1 MKGEKVVVILGI
13 DPGFARL
20 GYGVID
26 YTNGKY
32 KVLEYGTISTP
43 AHTQLAERLKK
54 INYDLNE
61 VISKYKIDVASIED
75 LFFNTNTKTAI
86 HVAEARGVI
95 LYTLASHNIQIFEYT
110 PLQVKQA
117 LVGYGRADKHQVM
130 EMVKKNLRLKTMPK
144 LDDTAD
150 ALAIAICHTYNCK
163 YDKLTGATGKTK
175 LELIIKEYEEKD
187 KVKTKV
193 KRK

>member
-1 MKGEKVVVILGI
+1 MIILGI

-26 YTNGKY
+26 YTCGKY

-43 AHTQLAERLKK
+43 AHTELAERLKK

-61 VISKYKIDVASIED
+61 VISKYKIDVASIEE
-75 LFFNTNTKTAI
+75 LFFNTNSKTAI

-95 LYTLASHNIQIFEYT
+95 LYTLSAANIKIYEYT

-117 LVGYGRADKHQVM
+117 LVGYGRADKLQVM
-130 EMVKKNLRLKTMPK
+130 EMVKKNLKLKTMPK

-150 ALAIAICHTYNCK
+150 ALALAICHTYNVRI
-163 YDKLTGATGKTK
+163 DKLTGVCGKTK
-175 LELIIKEYEEKD
+175 LELIIKEQEEVEK
-187 KVKTKV
+187 
-193 KRK
+193 KRKAKLAKSNRYI

>member
-1 MKGEKVVVILGI
+1 MIILGI

-26 YTNGKY
+26 YTLGKY

-43 AHTQLAERLKK
+43 AHTELAERLKK
-54 INYDLNE
+54 INFDLNE
-61 VISKYKIDVASIED
+61 VISKYKIDVASIEE
-75 LFFNTNTKTAI
+75 LFFNTNSKTAI

-95 LYTLASHNIQIFEYT
+95 LYTLCAAGIEICEYT

-117 LVGYGRADKHQVM
+117 LVGYGRADKLQVM
-130 EMVKKNLRLKTMPK
+130 EMVKKNLKLKTMPK

-150 ALAIAICHTYNCK
+150 ALALAICHTYNVK
-163 YDKLTGATGKTK
+163 FDKLTGACGKTK
-175 LELIIKEYEEKD
+175 MELLIEKIEESEKNKKS
-187 KVKTKV
+187 KVKKSSI
-193 KRK
+193 KR

>member
-1 MKGEKVVVILGI
+1 VIILGI

-26 YTNGKY
+26 YSCGKY
-32 KVLEYGTISTP
+32 KVLEYGTITTP
-43 AHTQLAERLKK
+43 AHTELAERLKK

-61 VISKYKIDVASIED
+61 VISKYKIEAASIEE
-75 LFFNTNTKTAI
+75 LFFNTNSKTAI

-95 LYTLASHNIQIFEYT
+95 LYTLSAANIDIYEYT

-150 ALAIAICHTYNCK
+150 ALALAICHTYNIR
-163 YDKLTGATGKTK
+163 YDKLTGTCGKTK
-175 LELIIKEYEEKD
+175 MELLIDKYEQEEKNK
-187 KVKTKV
+187 KVCQKKSNIN
-193 KRK
+193 K

>member
-1 MKGEKVVVILGI
+1 MIILGI

-32 KVLEYGTISTP
+32 RVLEYGTITTP
-43 AHTQLAERLKK
+43 AHTELAERLKK

-61 VISKYKIDVASIED
+61 VISKYKIDAASIEE
-75 LFFNTNTKTAI
+75 LFFNTNSKTAI
-86 HVAEARGVI
+86 NVAEARGVI
-95 LYTLASHNIQIFEYT
+95 LYTLSAANIEIYEYT

-117 LVGYGRADKHQVM
+117 LVGYGRADKHQIM

-150 ALAIAICHTYNCK
+150 ALALAICHTYNLK
-163 YDKLTGATGKTK
+163 FDKLTGKTGKTK
-175 LELIIKEYEEKD
+175 LELIIKEYEENEKC
-187 KVKTKV
+187 KKQKELKYQRSNT
-193 KRK
+193 

>member
-1 MKGEKVVVILGI
+1 MIVLGI

-26 YTNGKY
+26 CTDGRY

-43 AHTQLAERLKK
+43 AHTELADRLKK

-95 LYTLASHNIQIFEYT
+95 LYTLATANIQIFEYT

-117 LVGYGRADKHQVM
+117 LVGYGRADKHQIM
-130 EMVKKNLRLKTMPK
+130 EMVKKTLKLKSMPK

-150 ALAIAICHTYNCK
+150 ALAIAICHTYSIR
-163 YDKLTGATGKTK
+163 YDNLTKVKGKTK
-175 LELIIKEYEEKD
+175 LELIIKEYEEKEN
-187 KVKTKV
+187 KKSKL

>member
-1 MKGEKVVVILGI
+1 MIILGI

-26 YTNGKY
+26 YSNGKY
-32 KVLEYGTISTP
+32 KVLEYGTITTP
-43 AHTQLAERLKK
+43 AHTELAERLKK
-54 INYDLNE
+54 INIDLNE
-61 VISKYKIDVASIED
+61 VISKYNIDAASIEE
-75 LFFNTNTKTAI
+75 LFFNTNSKTAI

-95 LYTLASHNIQIFEYT
+95 LYTLSANNIQIFEYT

-150 ALAIAICHTYNCK
+150 ALALAISHTYNVK
-163 YDKLTGATGKTK
+163 FDKLTGARTKTK
-175 LELIIKEYEEKD
+175 LEMIIKEQEELEKKK
-187 KVKTKV
+187 KVAKK
-193 KRK
+193 KM

>member
-1 MKGEKVVVILGI
+1 MIILGI

-43 AHTQLAERLKK
+43 AHTELAERLKK

-61 VISKYKIDVASIED
+61 VIGKYKIEAASIEE
-75 LFFNTNTKTAI
+75 LFFNTNSKTAI

-95 LYTLASHNIQIFEYT
+95 LYTLSASNIQIFEYT

-130 EMVKKNLRLKTMPK
+130 EMVKKSLKLKTMPK

-150 ALAIAICHTYNCK
+150 ALALAICHTYNIK
-163 YDKLTGATGKTK
+163 YDKLTGSCSKTK
-175 LELIIKEYEEKD
+175 LELIIKEYEEKEI
-187 KVKTKV
+187 KKNSK
-193 KRK
+193 KNKSSKII

>member
-1 MKGEKVVVILGI
+1 MIILGI

-43 AHTQLAERLKK
+43 AHTELAERLKK

-61 VISKYKIDVASIED
+61 VIGKYKIEAASIEE
-75 LFFNTNTKTAI
+75 LFFNTNSKTAI

-95 LYTLASHNIQIFEYT
+95 LYTLSASNIQIFEYT

-130 EMVKKNLRLKTMPK
+130 EMVKKSLKLKTMPK

-150 ALAIAICHTYNCK
+150 ALALAICHTYNIK
-163 YDKLTGATGKTK
+163 YDKFTGSCSKTK
-175 LELIIKEYEEKD
+175 LELIIKEYEEKEI
-187 KVKTKV
+187 KKNSKKTKV
-193 KRK
+193 TK

>member
-1 MKGEKVVVILGI
+1 MIILGI

-32 KVLEYGTISTP
+32 KVLEYGTITTP
-43 AHTQLAERLKK
+43 AHTELAERLKK

-61 VISKYKIDVASIED
+61 VISKYKIDVASIEE
-75 LFFNTNTKTAI
+75 LFFNTNSKTAI

-95 LYTLASHNIQIFEYT
+95 LYTLSAANIQICEYT

-117 LVGYGRADKHQVM
+117 LVGYGRADKHQIM
-130 EMVKKNLRLKTMPK
+130 EMVKKNLKLKTMPK

-150 ALAIAICHTYNCK
+150 ALALAICHTYNIK
-163 YDKLTGATGKTK
+163 FDKMTGKPGKTK
-175 LELIIKEYEEKD
+175 LELIIKEYEEKE
-187 KVKTKV
+187 KCKKTKEL
-193 KRK
+193 KISKK

>member
-1 MKGEKVVVILGI
+1 MIILGI

-32 KVLEYGTISTP
+32 KVLEYGTISTE
-43 AHTQLAERLKK
+43 AHTKLEERLMK
-54 INYDLNE
+54 INLDLKE
-61 VISKYKIDVASIED
+61 IISRYKVEASSIEE

-95 LYTLASHNIQIFEYT
+95 LYTLAEANIEIFEYT

-117 LVGYGRADKHQVM
+117 LVGYGRADKIQIK
-130 EMVKKNLRLKTMPK
+130 EMVKSYLKLSSMPK
-144 LDDTAD
+144 LDDTTD
-150 ALAIAICHTYNCK
+150 ALALAVCHTHSYK
-163 YDKLTGATGKTK
+163 FDKITGKAGGNK
-175 LELIIKEYEEKD
+175 LEQIIKEYEKKEKS
-187 KVKTKV
+187 KLKKS
-193 KRK
+193 KSNQLKK

>member
-1 MKGEKVVVILGI
+1 MIILGI

-26 YTNGKY
+26 YTCGRY

-43 AHTQLAERLKK
+43 AHTELAERLRK
-54 INYDLNE
+54 INNDLNE
-61 VISKYKIDVASIED
+61 VISKYKIDVASIEE
-75 LFFNTNTKTAI
+75 LFFNTNSKTAI

-95 LYTLASHNIQIFEYT
+95 LYTLSAANIQIFEYT

-117 LVGYGRADKHQVM
+117 LVGYGRADKLQVM

-150 ALAIAICHTYNCK
+150 ALALAICHTYTVK
-163 YDKLTGATGKTK
+163 FDKLTGACGKTK
-175 LELIIKEYEEKD
+175 LQQIIKEQEELEK
-187 KVKTKV
+187 KKNAK
-193 KRK
+193 KARK

>member
-1 MKGEKVVVILGI
+1 MIILGI

-61 VISKYKIDVASIED
+61 IISKYEIDVASIEE

-95 LYTLASHNIQIFEYT
+95 LYTLSEANIEIFEYT
-110 PLQVKQA
+110 PLEVKQA

-130 EMVKKNLRLKTMPK
+130 DMVKKSLKLVTMPK

-150 ALAIAICHTYNCK
+150 ALALAICHTYSCK
-163 YDKLTGATGKTK
+163 YDRLTGGNKTTK

-187 KVKTKV
+187 
-193 KRK
+193 RKKNNLKKK

>member
-1 MKGEKVVVILGI
+1 MIILGI

-32 KVLEYGTISTP
+32 KVLEYGTITTP
-43 AHTQLAERLKK
+43 AHTELAERLKK
-54 INYDLNE
+54 INIDLNE
-61 VISKYKIDVASIED
+61 VISKYKIDAASIEE
-75 LFFNTNTKTAI
+75 LFFNTNSKTAI

-95 LYTLASHNIQIFEYT
+95 LYTLSAANIQIFEYT

-150 ALAIAICHTYNCK
+150 ALALAISHTYNVK
-163 YDKLTGATGKTK
+163 FDSLTGTCKKTK
-175 LELIIKEYEEKD
+175 LEMIIEEQEELEK
-187 KVKTKV
+187 KKKASKKKSNV
-193 KRK
+193 

>member
-1 MKGEKVVVILGI
+1 MIILGI

-32 KVLEYGTISTP
+32 KVLEYGTISTE
-43 AHTQLAERLKK
+43 AHTKLEERLMK
-54 INYDLNE
+54 INLDLKE
-61 VISKYKIDVASIED
+61 IISRYKIEASSIEE

-95 LYTLASHNIQIFEYT
+95 LYTLAEANIEIFEYT

-117 LVGYGRADKHQVM
+117 LVGYGRADKIQIK
-130 EMVKKNLRLKTMPK
+130 EMVKSYLKLSSMPK
-144 LDDTAD
+144 LDDTTD
-150 ALAIAICHTYNCK
+150 ALALAVCHTHSYK
-163 YDKLTGATGKTK
+163 FDKITGKAGGSR
-175 LELIIKEYEEKD
+175 LEEIIKEYEKKEKI
-187 KVKTKV
+187 KSKSKSNQL
-193 KRK
+193 KK

>member
-1 MKGEKVVVILGI
+1 MIILGI

-26 YTNGKY
+26 FSEGKY

-43 AHTQLAERLKK
+43 AHTELAERLKK
-54 INYDLNE
+54 INRDLNE
-61 VISKYKIDVASIED
+61 VISKYHIDVASIEE

-95 LYTLASHNIQIFEYT
+95 LYTLAAANIQIFEYT

-117 LVGYGRADKHQVM
+117 LVGYGRADKLQVM
-130 EMVKKNLRLKTMPK
+130 EMVKKNLKLKTMPK

-150 ALAIAICHTYNCK
+150 ALALAICHTFSYKFDNLSNTCS
-163 YDKLTGATGKTK
+163 KTK
-175 LELIIKEYEEKD
+175 LELIIEKYEDEEK
-187 KVKTKV
+187 KKTK
-193 KRK
+193 RKKSNRKI